1 MKYNQLWMP
10 LLIPLSLKSLILLGW
25 LLREWKMG
33 RKWCLWLFYW
43 EGKWERKYKSPPKY
57 NNAKIFGRNCPSF
70 LALTCC
76 FFFFQ
81 GWLLGF
87 YYYYYYYLLLTR
99 HEGRDASGAKRKNDK
114 WYLLR
119 FFFFFFGLSRLDLA
133 RNEAIFVFRLFV
145 FYFFIYYNW
154 AWLIFFY
161 WFFAYFF
168 WLIVHIFFNKRI
180 WVNLK

>member
-10 LLIPLSLKSLILLGW
+10 LLIPLSLKGLILLGW

-43 EGKWERKYKSPPKY
+43 EEKWERKYKSPPKY

-87 YYYYYYYLLLTR
+87 YYYYYYYYYYLLLTR

-119 FFFFFFGLSRLDLA
+119 FFFSFLVCPGSIWLEMKPFLFFGCL
-133 RNEAIFVFRLFV
+133 
-145 FYFFIYYNW
+145 FFI
-154 AWLIFFY
+154 FY
-161 WFFAYFF
+161 
-168 WLIVHIFFNKRI
+168 L
-180 WVNLK
+180 L

>member
-25 LLREWKMG
+25 FLREWKMG

-76 FFFFQ
+76 FFFFKV
-81 GWLLGF
+81 GCWAVIIIIIIFCLLGMKAGM
-87 YYYYYYYLLLTR
+87 LLELK
-99 HEGRDASGAKRKNDK
+99 GKMINDTFCD
-114 WYLLR
+114 
-119 FFFFFFGLSRLDLA
+119 FFFSFLVCPGSIWLEMKPFLFFGCLFF
-133 RNEAIFVFRLFV
+133 IFLFIITGHDW
-145 FYFFIYYNW
+145 YFFIGSL
-154 AWLIFFY
+154 LIFFY
-161 WFFAYFF
+161 
-168 WLIVHIFFNKRI
+168 
-180 WVNLK
+180 